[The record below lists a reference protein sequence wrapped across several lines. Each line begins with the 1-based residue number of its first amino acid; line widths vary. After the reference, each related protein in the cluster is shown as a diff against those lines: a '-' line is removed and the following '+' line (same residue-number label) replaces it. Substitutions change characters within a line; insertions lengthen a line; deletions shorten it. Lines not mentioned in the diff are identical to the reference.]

1 MESYRNVE
9 SSHVENYEKR
19 KRENSGRGGR
29 IRGKGIGIRS
39 EVSIRG
45 ARVTNESVSEEF
57 HLNRARLN

>member
-1 MESYRNVE
+1 MSDRVTLD
-9 SSHVENYEKR
+9 VENYGKKTRPILGARGR
-19 KRENSGRGGR
+19 KE
-29 IRGKGIGIRS
+29 GIGIRS